1 MHSQGKKGVVSP
13 RLRRRSKKR
22 KVTKIE
28 TCEDER
34 RRSNKSQNGTFV
46 DTQWIQMG
54 EKRHETATK
63 KKKMKR
69 RKEKCSRID
78 FKYEEM
84 YKIKKKTLRF
94 SIQIRSVFLLL
105 VCTHYDLSQFI
116 VLSMKYCNKNTVN
129 YS

>member
-1 MHSQGKKGVVSP
+1 MGK
-13 RLRRRSKKR
+13 
-22 KVTKIE
+22 
-28 TCEDER
+28 
-34 RRSNKSQNGTFV
+34 
-46 DTQWIQMG
+46 
-54 EKRHETATK
+54 KRHETATK